1 MNLLKGNT
9 PGPMPVPDLMPV
21 LSRGKHRNPRSGA
34 CFMEF
39 ASYLAGEAW
48 TDHPTCTHPLLA
60 SLARMVNDCTS
71 DTARSR
77 LVPLIPSVIGLR
89 GDDPRVRLLIAVR
102 AATSAL
108 SVTSAEHQHALAV
121 GILNCE
127 RHLAGDTGELPEGLA
142 LRIRE
147 AFDEAPEAERWAR
160 DFIASM
166 GSWSRSKFTDRTAET
181 IIRVAVQGIAEACTP
196 NPDDRLYDLLAGSI
210 DDCVGVLGR
219 TATSR
224 KAPEQPAAAA
234 EAPTKAAQPR
244 VRESVDARG

>member
-1 MNLLKGNT
+1 MNMLKGNV
-9 PGPMPVPDLMPV
+9 PDSMPDLMPV

-48 TDHPTCTHPLLA
+48 SDHPACTHPLLA

-71 DTARSR
+71 DTARAR

-89 GDDPRVRLLIAVR
+89 GDNARVRLMIALR

-108 SVTSAEHQHALAV
+108 PVTSADHQRALAV

-127 RHLAGDTGELPEGLA
+127 RHLTEADGSLPDDLA
-142 LRIRE
+142 ERIRTS
-147 AFDEAPEAERWAR
+147 FDAAPETERWAR
-160 DFIASM
+160 EFIASM

-181 IIRVAVQGIAEACTP
+181 IIRVSVQGIAEACV
-196 NPDDRLYDLLAGSI
+196 PDPDGQLYELLAGAV
-210 DDCVGVLGR
+210 DDCTTVLAPATEAR
-219 TATSR
+219 PNMPTAEPTHVAPAHR
-224 KAPEQPAAAA
+224 VKAEH
-234 EAPTKAAQPR
+234 T
-244 VRESVDARG
+244 ARR